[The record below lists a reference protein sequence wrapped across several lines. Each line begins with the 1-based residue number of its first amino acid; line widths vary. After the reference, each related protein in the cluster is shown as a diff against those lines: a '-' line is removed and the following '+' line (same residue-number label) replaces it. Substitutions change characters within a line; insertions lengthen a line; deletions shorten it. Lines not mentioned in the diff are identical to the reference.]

1 MGFPKLLRDIKER
14 LNKYGFHI
22 GTINGVPQE
31 NGNYFFIAD
40 KDYIIG
46 GGDGFCHYEVI
57 KGNYKRVPH
66 NAITVDGIKCC
77 KTNHGMGYFFFW
89 NFILSLKTM
98 ITICTKCI
106 VQGFFRLFQVYVL
119 NPMNYLDG

>member
-1 MGFPKLLRDIKER
+1 MGFPKLLRDVKEK
-14 LNKYGFHI
+14 LSKYEFHI

-66 NAITVDGIKCC
+66 NEVTVDGIKCC
-77 KTNHGMGYFFFW
+77 KTNHGMGYFFSGTSF
-89 NFILSLKTM
+89 
-98 ITICTKCI
+98 
-106 VQGFFRLFQVYVL
+106 
-119 NPMNYLDG
+119 